1 MKKKSYMNKDNI
13 ISDGVFDKIKKIFAV
28 SKLKKDPIIT
38 KNVDKMNDIV
48 DDLEVWLNDKRK
60 ELKMKPAKLPR
71 YNASDF
77 YK

>member
-1 MKKKSYMNKDNI
+1 MKKKSYMNKNTI

-28 SKLKKDPIIT
+28 SKLKKDPIM
-38 KNVDKMNDIV
+38 NQSVDKMNDIV

-60 ELKMKPAKLPR
+60 DLKMKPAKLPR
-71 YNASDF
+71 YKVSDF